1 VLAFNTVCMRLKSLS
16 LQPQSNMMHKAGF
29 VNILGKPNVGKST
42 LMNALLGEKLSIASA
57 KAQTTRHRIM
67 GIINSDDFQMVFSDT
82 PGILDPQYKLHEHM
96 MNYVDEALKDAD
108 VILLVAEAGDSP
120 DKGEGQNLYKRV
132 VERLSKFEIPVIVAI
147 NKIDRVTPE
156 IREENKLAWQTA
168 IPNAEVLLMSAIKGD
183 GVIELYVRLMAL
195 LPESPPYYDKEHMS
209 DRPLRFFASEM
220 IREKIFLNYK
230 KEIPYSCE
238 VEIEEYKEGEG
249 IDHIRALI
257 NVERD
262 SQKGIIIGHKGESL
276 KKTASAARV
285 DLEAFL
291 GKKVYLEVFVKVKSG
306 WRSNEDMLKRFGY

>member
-1 VLAFNTVCMRLKSLS
+1 
-16 LQPQSNMMHKAGF
+16 MHKAGF

-67 GIINSDDFQMVFSDT
+67 GIANSDDFQMVFSDT

-120 DKGEGQNLYKRV
+120 DKGEGQILYKRV
-132 VERLSKFEIPVIVAI
+132 VERLSRFQIPVIVAI
-147 NKIDRVTPE
+147 NKIDRVTQE
-156 IREENKLAWQTA
+156 VRDENKLAWQTA

-183 GVIELYVRLMAL
+183 GVIELYIRLMAL

-220 IREKIFLNYK
+220 IREKIFMNYK

-262 SQKGIIIGHKGESL
+262 SQKGIVIGHKGEAL
-276 KKTASAARV
+276 KRTASAARV

-291 GKKVYLEVFVKVKSG
+291 GKKVYLEVFVKVKPG

>member
-1 VLAFNTVCMRLKSLS
+1 MT
-16 LQPQSNMMHKAGF
+16 HKAGF

-42 LMNALLGEKLSIASA
+42 LMNALLGEKLSIATA

-67 GIINSDDFQMVFSDT
+67 GIANSDDFQIVFSDT
-82 PGILDPQYKLHEHM
+82 PGILDPQYKLHQHM

-108 VILLVAEAGDSP
+108 VVLLVTEAGDSP
-120 DKGEGQNLYKRV
+120 DKGDSLYTQV
-132 VERLSKFEIPVIVAI
+132 VERLAKFEIPVIVAI

-156 IREENKLAWQTA
+156 VAEENKSAWQTA
-168 IPNAEVLLMSAIKGD
+168 LPNAEVFLMSALKMH
-183 GVIELYVRLMAL
+183 GVIELYVRLIAL
-195 LPESPPYYDKEHMS
+195 LPQSPPYYDKESLS

-238 VEIEEYKEGEG
+238 VEIEEYKETDE

-262 SQKGIIIGHKGESL
+262 SQKGIIIGHKGEAL
-276 KKTASAARV
+276 KKTATAARI

-291 GKKVYLEVFVKVKSG
+291 GKKVYLEIFVKVKPG
-306 WRSNEDMLKRFGY
+306 WRSNEGMLKRFGY

>member
-1 VLAFNTVCMRLKSLS
+1 
-16 LQPQSNMMHKAGF
+16 MHKAGF

-67 GIINSDDFQMVFSDT
+67 GIANGDDFQMVFSDT

-108 VILLVAEAGDSP
+108 VILLVTEAGDSP
-120 DKGEGQNLYKRV
+120 TKEGETESLYKRV
-132 VERLSKFEIPVIVAI
+132 VERLAKFEIPVIVAI
-147 NKIDRVTPE
+147 NKVDKAALE
-156 IREENKLAWQTA
+156 IQEANKQAWQTA
-168 IPNAEVLLMSAIKGD
+168 LPNAEVLLMSAITGQ
-183 GVIELYVRLMAL
+183 GVIELYSRLMAL
-195 LPESPPYYDKEHMS
+195 LPESPAYYDKDFMS

-262 SQKGIIIGHKGESL
+262 SQKGIIIGHKGEAL
-276 KKTASAARV
+276 KKTASAART

-291 GKKVYLEVFVKVKSG
+291 GKKVYLEVFVKVKPD
-306 WRSNEDMLKRFGY
+306 WRRNEGMLKRFGY

>member
-1 VLAFNTVCMRLKSLS
+1 
-16 LQPQSNMMHKAGF
+16 MHKAGF

-67 GIINSDDFQMVFSDT
+67 GIANGDDFQMVFSDT

-120 DKGEGQNLYKRV
+120 NKEGETESLYKKV
-132 VERLSKFEIPVIVAI
+132 VERLARFEIPVIVAI
-147 NKIDRVTPE
+147 NKVDKASTE
-156 IREENKLAWQTA
+156 LLEANKLAWQQA
-168 IPNAEVLLMSAIKGD
+168 LPNADVLLMSALTGA
-183 GVIELYVRLMAL
+183 GVIELYAKLMAL
-195 LPESPPYYDKEHMS
+195 LPESPAYYDKDFMS
-209 DRPLRFFASEM
+209 DRPLRFFASEI

-238 VEIEEYKEGEG
+238 VEIEEYKESDE
-249 IDHIRALI
+249 IDRIRALI

-262 SQKGIIIGHKGESL
+262 SQKGIIIGHKGEAL
-276 KKTASAARV
+276 KKTASAARA
-285 DLEAFL
+285 DMEAFL
-291 GKKVYLEVFVKVKSG
+291 GKKVYLEVFVKVKPD
-306 WRSNEDMLKRFGY
+306 WRRNEGMLKRFGY

>member
-1 VLAFNTVCMRLKSLS
+1 M
-16 LQPQSNMMHKAGF
+16 MMHKAGF

-67 GIINSDDFQMVFSDT
+67 GIANGEDFQMVFSDT

-120 DKGEGQNLYKRV
+120 DKEEGQALYKRV
-132 VERLSKFEIPVIVAI
+132 VERLARFEIPVLVAI

-156 IREENKLAWQTA
+156 VKEENVQAWQTA
-168 IPNAEVLLMSAIKGD
+168 LPNAEVLPMSALTGH
-183 GVIELYVRLMAL
+183 GVLELFARLMAL
-195 LPESPPYYDKEHMS
+195 LPESPAYYDKEFMS
-209 DRPLRFFASEM
+209 DRPLRFFASEI

-238 VEIEEYKEGEG
+238 VEIEEYKEADD
-249 IDHIRALI
+249 IDRIRALI

-262 SQKGIIIGHKGESL
+262 SQKGIIIGHKGEAL
-276 KKTASAARV
+276 KKTASEARA

-291 GKKVYLEVFVKVKSG
+291 DKKVYLEVFVKVKPG
-306 WRSNEDMLKRFGY
+306 WRSNEGMLKRFGY

>member
-1 VLAFNTVCMRLKSLS
+1 MT
-16 LQPQSNMMHKAGF
+16 HKAGF

-42 LMNALLGEKLSIASA
+42 LMNALLGEKLSIATA

-67 GIINSDDFQMVFSDT
+67 GIANSDDFQIVFSDT
-82 PGILDPQYKLHEHM
+82 PGILDPQYKLHQHM

-108 VILLVAEAGDSP
+108 VVLLVTEAGDSP
-120 DKGEGQNLYKRV
+120 DKGDSLYTQV
-132 VERLSKFEIPVIVAI
+132 VERLAKFEIPVIVAI
-147 NKIDRVTPE
+147 NKIDRVTSE
-156 IREENKLAWQTA
+156 VAEENKSAWQTA
-168 IPNAEVLLMSAIKGD
+168 LPNAEVFLMSALKMH
-183 GVIELYVRLMAL
+183 GVIELYVRLIAL
-195 LPESPPYYDKEHMS
+195 LPPSPPYYDKESLS

-238 VEIEEYKEGEG
+238 VEIEEYKETDE

-262 SQKGIIIGHKGESL
+262 SQKGIIIGHKGEAL
-276 KKTASAARV
+276 KKTATAARI

-291 GKKVYLEVFVKVKSG
+291 GKKVYLEIFVKVKPG
-306 WRSNEDMLKRFGY
+306 WRSNEGMLKRFGY

>member
-1 VLAFNTVCMRLKSLS
+1 
-16 LQPQSNMMHKAGF
+16 MHKAGF

-67 GIINSDDFQMVFSDT
+67 GIANGDDFQMVFSDT

-108 VILLVAEAGDSP
+108 IILLVAEAGDSP
-120 DKGEGQNLYKRV
+120 DKPGEENLYKRV
-132 VERLSKFEIPVIVAI
+132 VERLAKFEIPVIVAI
-147 NKIDRVTPE
+147 NKIDRVD
-156 IREENKLAWQTA
+156 EETHTANQQAWQTA
-168 IPNAEVLLMSAIKGD
+168 LPNAEVLLMSALNGQ
-183 GVIELYVRLMAL
+183 GVIELYAKLMAL
-195 LPESPPYYDKEHMS
+195 LPESPAYYDKEFMS
-209 DRPLRFFASEM
+209 DRPLRFFASEI

-238 VEIEEYKEGEG
+238 VEIEEYKEGDT

-262 SQKGIIIGHKGESL
+262 SQKGIIIGHRGEAL
-276 KKTASAARV
+276 KKTASAARE
-285 DLEAFL
+285 DLETFL
-291 GKKVYLEVFVKVKSG
+291 DKKVYLEVFVKVKPG
-306 WRSNEDMLKRFGY
+306 WRSNEGMLKRFGY